1 MLRALELSEKAV
13 GLSNPNPP
21 VGAVLVKDGAIVG
34 EGFTGP
40 PGTSHAEKN
49 ALEAAGEKAA
59 GASLYVT
66 LEPCS
71 HYGRT
76 SPCVDSILGAGV
88 ERVFVSILDP
98 DSRVDG
104 NGIAKLKEGG
114 VEVHIGDMADESS
127 RRMEA
132 HIKLVSTGLPF
143 VTVKFAAS
151 LDGKIAT
158 SSGESQWITSELSRT
173 IAHKMRSQSD
183 SVMVGIGTVLAD
195 NPRLTARGADLLHI
209 GRQPIRVV
217 VDSNCRIPPNSAL
230 LSEPG
235 ETIIATTTKRED
247 INFPESVTVESFPS
261 SAKGVE
267 IRKLLEFLGQ
277 IPISSVFVE
286 GGSQLIGTFFDED
299 LVDKVMAFIAP
310 VIIGGTSSPGAVA
323 GAGAKFM
330 SEVVRLDHVEIQNLG
345 ADVLVSGYRVR
356 D

>member
-40 PGTSHAEKN
+40 PGTFHAEKN
-49 ALEAAGEKAA
+49 ALEAAGSKAA
-59 GASLYVT
+59 GAYLYVT

-76 SPCVDSILGAGV
+76 SPCVDSILDAGV
-88 ERVFVSILDP
+88 EKVFVSILDP

-104 NGIAKLKEGG
+104 SGITKLREGG
-114 VEVHIGDMADESS
+114 VEVQVGDMAVESS

-132 HIKLVSTGLPF
+132 HIKLVRTGLPF

-158 SSGESQWITSELSRT
+158 SSGESQWITGEESRR
-173 IAHKMRSQSD
+173 IAHKMRFQSD
-183 SVMVGIGTVLAD
+183 AVMVGIGTVLAD
-195 NPRLTARGADLLHI
+195 NPRLTARDGDFLDI
-209 GRQPIRVV
+209 RRQPIRVV
-217 VDSNCRIPPNSAL
+217 VDSNCRIPANSAL

-235 ETIIATTTKRED
+235 RTIIATAANRED
-247 INFPESVTVESFPS
+247 LDFPESVTVESFPS
-261 SAKGVE
+261 STNGIE
-267 IRKLLEFLGQ
+267 IRSLLEFLGRM
-277 IPISSVFVE
+277 PISSVFVE
-286 GGSQLIGTFFDED
+286 GGAQLIGTFFDEG
-299 LVDKVMAFIAP
+299 LVDKVVAFLAP
-310 VIIGGTSSPGAVA
+310 VIIGGAGSPGAVA

-330 SEVVRLDHVEIQNLG
+330 SEVVRLDRVETQNVG
-345 ADVLVSGYRVR
+345 EDVLVSGYCVR